1 MTAWKTYKL
10 QFIFPVTLA
19 FWMLFSSIL
28 PPAKAQIDIPEPTPP
43 SRAVREAF
51 GLDPFYQQWIDVGGL
66 PVLASAKVS
75 PYAVKEAAYLIHQM
89 IGHRPDIL
97 RAMAQNKTRVSVVA
111 YDETITDIP
120 EYSHFRPNFY
130 YNIRNRGLGGQT
142 TSCSEESLLNY
153 PNNPYWSISVLIHE
167 FAHGLHRGGLERI
180 DPGFDDRL
188 NAAFTAAIKNGL
200 WEGTFAATNR
210 DEYWAEGMLSW
221 FNAFFREYDINTR
234 AKLKDYDPGLA
245 ALLVEVLGDSD
256 WRFTWPATRLH
267 LPHLHGFNP
276 RNSPTFEW
284 PAESLEL
291 YEQLNN
297 PDSDGGGEWVDWP
310 LYDPSKLTS
319 LNESKTVG
327 DYAEFLLVN
336 LTGTD
341 VSLHKVN
348 SDETEVFHARQSSD
362 IRIFGTN
369 AGDIWLLKDENGN
382 NLALFRAEEIPKE
395 KIARVLIDSELL
407 GVGSPGPKIEG
418 PWLWMIVP
426 TRESG
431 VAEAATSKIDWL
443 AEASN
448 GSVTE
453 EQIATKGA
461 TAGEKVGEKAWT
473 SGRLA
478 PIGGDNINEVVN
490 AIGLGRGIIDYHV
503 AYGSIVLYSPREQNT
518 WMYAGSDDNHKV
530 WLNGA
535 LIHEQL
541 KWHWADDYQESFR
554 VTLKRGK
561 NMLLVAVEDG
571 EGGWGGY
578 FGFENDAAYTLNPM
592 TNPPADI
599 NEDGWINVTDLLL
612 VVTALQ
618 GSEPANPRADVNAD
632 GTVTTADLLLVI
644 ENLDDPVNAAAPT
657 NAETITSLDRA
668 MLETQLSLLLAQT
681 DGSRRYQ
688 QAIAFLQTLLA
699 TTHPTKTRLLANYPN
714 PFNPE
719 TWIPYQLAKPAD
731 VTLTLYDIQGRVV
744 RHLDLGHQRAGIYQN
759 RSRAAYWDGRN
770 AQGEPVASGVYFY
783 TLTAGDFSATRKMFI
798 RK

>member
-1 MTAWKTYKL
+1 MRKTIVSIFTAILFLT
-10 QFIFPVTLA
+10 TL
-19 FWMLFSSIL
+19 L
-28 PPAKAQIDIPEPTPP
+28 PAGAQIDIPEPIPP

-66 PVLASAKVS
+66 PVAASAKVS
-75 PYAVKEAAYLIHQM
+75 PYAVKEAAYLIYQM

-97 RAMAQNKTRVSVVA
+97 RAMAENKTRVSVIA

-188 NAAFTAAIKNGL
+188 NAVFNAAIANGL

-245 ALLVEVLGDSD
+245 ALLIEVLGDSD
-256 WRFTWPATRLH
+256 WRFTWPETRLH
-267 LPHLHGFNP
+267 LPHLHGLNP
-276 RNSPTFEW
+276 QNYPTFEW

-291 YEQLNN
+291 YDQLNN

-310 LYDPSKLTS
+310 LHDPSRLTS

-336 LTGTD
+336 LTGAD
-341 VSLHKVN
+341 VSLYKVN
-348 SDETEVFHARQSSD
+348 ADGTEVFHARQSSD

-369 AGDIWLLKDENGN
+369 AGDIWLLKDENSN
-382 NLALFRAEEIPKE
+382 NLAVFRAEEIPKE

-407 GVGSPGPKIEG
+407 GIAPPGPKIEG

-426 TRESG
+426 TGEIG
-431 VAEAATSKIDWL
+431 GAEAAISEIDWL
-443 AEASN
+443 AEASD

-453 EQIATKGA
+453 AQIATKGA
-461 TAGEKVGEKAWT
+461 IAGEKVGEKVWT
-473 SGRLA
+473 SGKLA

-503 AYGSIVLYSPREQNT
+503 AYGSIVLDSPREQNT

-541 KWHWADDYQESFR
+541 NWHWANDYQESFR

-561 NMLLVAVEDG
+561 NVLLVAVEDG

-578 FGFENDAAYTLNPM
+578 FGFENGTAYTVLAETAEPTVPAWDVNQDGQ
-592 TNPPADI
+592 TNILDLVLVAQHLGDTAPADSQVDV
-599 NEDGWINVTDLLL
+599 NGDGIVNILDL
-612 VVTALQ
+612 VVVAQHLGEST
-618 GSEPANPRADVNAD
+618 D
-632 GTVTTADLLLVI
+632 
-644 ENLDDPVNAAAPT
+644 AAAPS
-657 NAETITSLDRA
+657 SLVRGSGLDPV
-668 MLETQLSLLLAQT
+668 MLQAWIAQGQVEN
-681 DGSRRYQ
+681 DGSL
-688 QAIAFLQTLLA
+688 AFRQGLANLQHLL
-699 TTHPTKTRLLANYPN
+699 TVMIPKETVLLANYPN

-731 VTLTLYDIQGRVV
+731 VTLTIYDINGRVV
-744 RHLDLGHQRAGIYQN
+744 RNLDVGHQRAGMYHN

-770 AQGEPVASGVYFY
+770 AVGETVASGLYFY
-783 TLTAGDFSATRKMFI
+783 VLKAGDFSATRKMLI